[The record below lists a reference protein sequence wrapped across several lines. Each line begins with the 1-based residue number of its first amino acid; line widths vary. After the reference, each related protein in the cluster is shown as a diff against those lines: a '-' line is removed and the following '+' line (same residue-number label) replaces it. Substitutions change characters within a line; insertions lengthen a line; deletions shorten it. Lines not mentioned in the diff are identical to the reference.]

1 MEGKALWEVSNT
13 VGRLFAV
20 GGAFQCTARGG
31 GRQGFTGGGLVTG
44 ICSVLGARLS
54 VCGGGI
60 QATMEVLVAHGKGKE
75 NELLGL
81 KGAN

>member
-31 GRQGFTGGGLVTG
+31 GRQGFAGGGLATG
-44 ICSVLGARLS
+44 ICSVLGMGL
-54 VCGGGI
+54 GGFQHAVGDRGEI
-60 QATMEVLVAHGKGKE
+60 WVGVPSAGGCY
-75 NELLGL
+75 
-81 KGAN
+81 